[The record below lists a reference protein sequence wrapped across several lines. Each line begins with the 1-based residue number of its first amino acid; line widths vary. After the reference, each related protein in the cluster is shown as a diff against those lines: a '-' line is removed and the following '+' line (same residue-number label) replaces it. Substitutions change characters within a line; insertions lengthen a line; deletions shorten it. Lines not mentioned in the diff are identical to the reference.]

1 MQQYLYKY
9 LLLHHKLSIP
19 ALGNFMVEYQPAHY
33 NESTGLLF
41 PRKPI
46 IDFNEGPAPAP
57 DQNLIHFLSAEMG
70 IDEAAAGKEFQNFS
84 IKLLVNMVEQHFTDL
99 HGIGRI
105 KKEMNGHIVFL
116 PASNLIDILP
126 PLRLGDKIKLG
137 KPVIKEVKEIKKD
150 TKEIKETKETREVKE
165 LRNTITGNEPVKH
178 LTEKETAELLS
189 IIRDERKPVKSTGKV
204 VEMTRVTIEEE
215 TVQKDKWWLYASVLA
230 VIGLAALLFH
240 VL

>member
-19 ALGNFMVEYQPAHY
+19 ALGNFMVEFQPAHY

-41 PRKPI
+41 PRKPV
-46 IDFNEGPAPAP
+46 IDFNEGPAPAS
-57 DQNLIHFLSAEMG
+57 DKNLIHFLSAEMG
-70 IDEAAAGKEFQNFS
+70 MEEEAARKEFQNFS
-84 IKLLVNMVEQHFTDL
+84 IKLLVNMVEQHFIDL

-105 KKEMNGHIVFL
+105 KKEMNGNIIFL

-137 KPVIKEVKEIKKD
+137 NAAAKEDAKERKAASPVIPQESKEARK
-150 TKEIKETKETREVKE
+150 
-165 LRNTITGNEPVKH
+165 TIAGGEPIKH

-189 IIRDERKPVKSTGKV
+189 IIRDERKPVKSTGKL
-204 VEMTRVTIEEE
+204 VEMTRITTEEA
-215 TVQKDKWWLYASVLA
+215 TTKDRWWLYAAILA
-230 VIGLAALLFH
+230 GLGIVALL
-240 VL
+240 VKLV

>member
-19 ALGNFMVEYQPAHY
+19 ALGNFMVQFQPAHY

-41 PRKPI
+41 PRKPV
-46 IDFNEGPAPAP
+46 IDFNEGPAPGS
-57 DQNLIHFLSAEMG
+57 DQNLIHFLSSEMG
-70 IDEAAAGKEFQNFS
+70 VDEATAGKEFQNFS

-116 PASNLIDILP
+116 PATNLIDILP

-137 KPVIKEVKEIKKD
+137 KAAVKEA
-150 TKEIKETKETREVKE
+150 KEFKKETKEVVVKE
-165 LRNTITGNEPVKH
+165 PQEGKEARKIITTDEPVKR

-189 IIRDERKPVKSTGKV
+189 IIRDERRPAKTTGKV
-204 VEMTRVTIEEE
+204 VEMARVTTEEE
-215 TVQKDKWWLYASVLA
+215 TIPKDRWWLYASVLA
-230 VIGLAALLFH
+230 VLGLAALLIH
-240 VL
+240 IL